1 MASFADLSGKVA
13 LVTGSARGIGYQIAL
28 ALAERGAAVVVN
40 DLAPSVA
47 EVASE
52 IVARGGNS
60 MAVVADVS
68 SSPEVSRLVE
78 EALAAE
84 GRLDILVNNAG
95 ITRDGLILRLSDE
108 EWHQVVATNL
118 TGAFLCTRTV
128 LRSMIRQRW
137 GRIINIA
144 SVVGLMG
151 NAGQSNYAAAKAGL
165 IGLTKAVA
173 REVASRDI
181 TVNAIAPGF
190 IDTDMTRRLSQD
202 RKDEIVRQI
211 PLGHFGSPQDVARAV
226 VFLASEEAAY
236 ITGQVLN
243 VDGGMVM
250 A

>member
-13 LVTGSARGIGYQIAL
+13 LVTGGARGIGYQIAREM
-28 ALAERGAAVVVN
+28 AERGATVVVN

-47 EVASE
+47 QVASE
-52 IVARGGNS
+52 IVAGGGNS
-60 MAVVADVS
+60 LAVVADVS
-68 SSPEVSRLVE
+68 SSSEVGRLVE
-78 EALAAE
+78 EVLGGQ

-108 EWHQVVATNL
+108 EWHQVLATNL
-118 TGAFLCTRTV
+118 TGAFLCTRAV
-128 LRSMIRQRW
+128 LRSMVRQRW

-173 REVASRDI
+173 REVASRGI

-190 IDTDMTRRLSQD
+190 IDTDMTRRLSQE
-202 RKDEIVRQI
+202 RKDEIVKQV
-211 PLGHFGSPQDVARAV
+211 PLGRFGSPQDVARAV
-226 VFLASEEAAY
+226 VFLASDEAAY